1 VIDRIQGNLLKLD
14 YNRAIIKAFHGSRA
28 LEFSEIEFIYGNSRS
43 IDLESPIDFIV
54 LATYFETPV
63 ASLFV
68 SLVDHIDKNVSKQQ
82 QAKYDGNMSIKN
94 YSSHV
99 QKIFEAM
106 TYNFNQWDRGWYFK
120 SIASQPEKYIITQ
133 PNVRKWL
140 LELKEKHHRVLF
152 LLTNSLPEYTHLL
165 MRFSFGEDW
174 FKLFDVV
181 SVTARKPHFFT
192 ECNEYYQFCLVHS
205 DPNDYPGPQFPLFTK
220 PITLLKPNRTI
231 PIRDE
236 EQNQSR
242 DSNFDEKDQPSS
254 RKKG

>member
-43 IDLESPIDFIV
+43 IDLESRIDFIV

-82 QAKYDGNMSIKN
+82 QAKYDGNMPIKN

-106 TYNFNQWDRGWYFK
+106 SYNFNRWDRGWYFK

-181 SVTARKPHFFT
+181 SVTAKKPHFFT
-192 ECNEYYQFCLVHS
+192 ECNEYYRRLRRFMFS
-205 DPNDYPGPQFPLFTK
+205 TF
-220 PITLLKPNRTI
+220 R
-231 PIRDE
+231 
-236 EQNQSR
+236 
-242 DSNFDEKDQPSS
+242 
-254 RKKG
+254 